1 MGTWGTGIKDCD
13 EFYDCYEEFFQ
24 AFKDGKNPAE
34 LAEEIWK
41 EHSSR
46 FPEDIPLDSDT
57 DILHTVRFALAQC
70 LWECGVT
77 EHFILSDVEQII
89 KNDLNIKFFDESNG
103 GDTKLANERRRK
115 LNKFLNKLHT
125 PPSKIR
131 TAPKSRKP
139 RTPSFH
145 KGDIFAYNT
154 NEGYRAAV
162 ILDCVEKDYLISV
175 SDQIF
180 SDIPTKKMVL
190 NSTTGLVFWIYEKY
204 VLPKR
209 ERIFIETVNITQN
222 YNGYAGL
229 LRNKSIF
236 KNSNIGYREFFYG
249 DDFAIDTMRR
259 NKIGTYQINDILTSN
274 PLPKTIIKKI

>member
-1 MGTWGTGIKDCD
+1 MK
-13 EFYDCYEEFFQ
+13 
-24 AFKDGKNPAE
+24 
-34 LAEEIWK
+34 
-41 EHSSR
+41 
-46 FPEDIPLDSDT
+46 
-57 DILHTVRFALAQC
+57 
-70 LWECGVT
+70 VT
-77 EHFILSDVEQII
+77 AADP
-89 KNDLNIKFFDESNG
+89 
-103 GDTKLANERRRK
+103 KLANERRRK

-162 ILDCVEKDYLISV
+162 ILDCVEKEYLISI

-180 SDIPTKKMVL
+180 SNIPTKEMVL
-190 NSTTGLVFWIYEKY
+190 NSTTSLVFWIYEKD

-209 ERIFIETVNITQN
+209 ERIYIETVNITPN

-229 LRNKSIF
+229 FSNTSKYT
-236 KNSNIGYREFFYG
+236 NSNIGYRESFYA
-249 DDFAIDTMRR
+249 DDFAINTMRR
-259 NKIGTYQINDILTSN
+259 NKIRTYQINDILTSN
-274 PLPKTIIKKI
+274 PLPKTIT